1 MGARAADPGAPV
13 GAGSSRELLGPSRGK
28 GSRHEV
34 APTGG
39 AAFTWPIRVYWED
52 TDGGGVVYH
61 ANYVKFLERARTEW
75 LRAKGYEQR
84 ALLLSTGVVFAVYS
98 MQLQFLKPAR
108 LDDALHVSVLLT
120 SCRRASF
127 TVSQSIIDV
136 RSGAQLCR
144 AEVEIACLDQATFR
158 PIPIPAELLME
169 IQR

>member
-1 MGARAADPGAPV
+1 MTRSRDHSGRASAGTTAPD
-13 GAGSSRELLGPSRGK
+13 
-28 GSRHEV
+28 
-34 APTGG
+34 
-39 AAFTWPIRVYWED
+39 FTWPTRVYWED

-84 ALLLSTGVVFAVYS
+84 QLMLSKQVVFAVYS

-108 LDDALHVSVLLT
+108 LDDELAVSVKLA

-127 TVSQSIIDV
+127 TVSQRIVDARLGIE
-136 RSGAQLCR
+136 LCH
-144 AEVEIACLDQATFR
+144 AEVEIACLDSASFR
-158 PIPIPAELLME
+158 PIPIPDDLLTE

>member
-1 MGARAADPGAPV
+1 MSANNGDHAEPV
-13 GAGSSRELLGPSRGK
+13 GAGSSREPGSSK
-28 GSRHEV
+28 KEGSRHDV
-34 APTGG
+34 APTT
-39 AAFTWPIRVYWED
+39 AKAFTWPARVYWED

-84 ALLLSTGVVFAVYS
+84 QLMLSKQVVFAVYS

-108 LDDALHVSVLLT
+108 LDDELEVSVALA

-127 TVSQSIIDV
+127 TVRQRIVDS
-136 RSGAQLCR
+136 RLGTELCH
-144 AEVEIACLDQATFR
+144 AEVEIACLDAASFR
-158 PIPIPAELLME
+158 PIPIPDDLLME

>member
-1 MGARAADPGAPV
+1 MTRSRDHSGRASAGTTAPD
-13 GAGSSRELLGPSRGK
+13 
-28 GSRHEV
+28 
-34 APTGG
+34 
-39 AAFTWPIRVYWED
+39 FTWPTRVYWED

-108 LDDALHVSVLLT
+108 LDDALHVSVQLS

-127 TVSQSIIDV
+127 TVSQSIVDA
-136 RSGAQLCR
+136 RGGAQLCC

>member
-1 MGARAADPGAPV
+1 MRAP
-13 GAGSSRELLGPSRGK
+13 
-28 GSRHEV
+28 
-34 APTGG
+34 PTPTP
-39 AAFTWPIRVYWED
+39 ATNTSFIWPTRVYWED

-61 ANYVKFLERARTEW
+61 ANYLKFLERARTEW

-108 LDDALHVSVLLT
+108 LDDALRVSVQLN

-127 TVSQSIIDV
+127 TVSQSIV
-136 RSGAQLCR
+136 EARGGAQLCL